1 MKRGVDAVLLAHLF
15 WSENLK
21 LLVAIFRAEHADVF
35 AHELAVV
42 FVGSHHKSLQS
53 IDGFSLFC
61 ESAYHVVSFESANF
75 EDRDIV
81 SLKDALDVR
90 HCGAYSFRSLFAL
103 SFVRLE
109 RFVAERRSGRVESH
123 AYMRRFFLVENI
135 FQSIDKSEYGRC
147 VKTLRVYAWSF
158 DESVV
163 GTVD

>member
-35 AHELAVV
+35 THELAVV
-42 FVGSHHKSLQS
+42 LVGGHHKSLQS

-61 ESAYHVVSFESANF
+61 EGANHVVGFESADF
-75 EDRDIV
+75 KDWDVV

-90 HCGAYSFRSLFAL
+90 HSSAYSFWSLFAL
-103 SFVRLE
+103 SLVRFK
-109 RFVAERRSGRVESH
+109 RFVAESWSGRVEGH
-123 AYMRRFFLVENI
+123 AYMCRFLLVENI
-135 FQSIDKSEYGRC
+135 FQSIDKSEYRRC
-147 VKTLRVYAWSF
+147 VQTLRIYAWSF